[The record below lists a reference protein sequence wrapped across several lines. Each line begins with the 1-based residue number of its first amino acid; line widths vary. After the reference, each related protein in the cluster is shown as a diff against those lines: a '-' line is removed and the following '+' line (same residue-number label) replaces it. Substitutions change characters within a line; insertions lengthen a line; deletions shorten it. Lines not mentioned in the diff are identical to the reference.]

1 MQALDMRPFGEG
13 NDWSEGT
20 MVAGNASA
28 NTSANTSAV
37 GADRS
42 RHVSTF
48 PLGTGPGSL
57 DMLID
62 LRPGSGRACR
72 DIRRADESFWTAAK
86 GCREQTQSWI
96 DSGWARESLY
106 LFGAGW
112 EFMNMNRVV
121 ELGAQAISACD
132 LGAISACDLGV

>member
-1 MQALDMRPFGEG
+1 MRPFGEG

-28 NTSANTSAV
+28 NTSANTSTNTSANTSAV

-42 RHVSTF
+42 RHVSSF
-48 PLGTGPGSL
+48 PRGTGTGSL

-121 ELGAQAISACD
+121 ELGAQVISARSRRD
-132 LGAISACDLGV
+132 LAV